1 MQPTGLTSAA
11 TSGPAVLELAEAS
24 RWRAPEVTAA
34 LAEHAARMARD
45 SGDEATALLAEGWL
59 VQGLAAIGHGV
70 AAVPRAV
77 TALTEATRLNQ
88 PAASDR
94 LRVALAGVARSLDD
108 RSAGLVLLAPV
119 LDRAGTSAKVRA
131 DAHLEAVLC
140 HDKAADGGAA
150 SSVDVART
158 ALRQVGGEYG
168 ELGLAALDGALA
180 GQQRALRQLTGALEH
195 ARAGLHRVLGDRPAS
210 GALQP
215 VSPYLAATLGL
226 ELTLALLDQGQHD
239 AAREAAG
246 PVLRWDVQPGSLVPT
261 ARLRLALAQRV
272 YLPAGARE
280 EALAAAEWVAKAVEQ
295 RELPEI
301 EVESHGLLAELRERG
316 GELSGALAAS
326 RQAHAA
332 YRALASGV
340 ERAVV
345 LLVRAAS
352 EVSPSA
358 RPSVEAPWGDNR
370 APAPAGHSG
379 SPRAEIAAPDRPGQ
393 VQRGPG
399 YAAATNGDTPPWLTS
414 AGPAW
419 RPSVDTVRHPGSVTP
434 RRPDPESPARPG
446 QGLSAGSGD
455 NLFRLFEGSAARGNG
470 SAAVPPSELREPR
483 DPSDPT
489 ASSTQPGPLDPVP
502 EDYPSTTAPTV
513 GQSPRGPHDGPRDSL
528 ETTDPLLGQTIA
540 AQLRR
545 LAPGFGLGDGADARP
560 ADGSRPVTSP
570 DPLFDAD
577 PLAGSSSP
585 NSFGDSLSSDP
596 LGVSSDTSDPLG
608 VAGSS
613 RSPDPLVDPLP
624 LITGQP
630 NSADALSGPGPLTSP
645 DLLGGL
651 AKPEESGMRGGS
663 GVSDPGDPIG
673 ASGVPTGLTVAQLAI
688 ELLGLSTQSGL
699 PPHLVLI
706 DIATPD
712 GAASGPAVGA
722 LASRIGS
729 RVRDQLPRGGRI
741 YLLEQ
746 DAVAIA
752 LPEADPQVVTRWVR
766 TVSTGLSLRWSD
778 LAIDMPRA
786 VFRVDVRQ
794 LEEGRTIAE
803 QLWDLRVGHD
813 SPGAGPGQPAAPS
826 VAEPPGT
833 DQVSAL
839 SGRHLAGAGT
849 PAPLSTDKVPNRIT
863 AQPGSGG
870 RRRRPDGAPG
880 SGGPRAIGQL
890 APRRQDSPPGS
901 SANGSSTF
909 RHQDTPGAVPAHWSG
924 GRGPGQPTAQ
934 LTVQPDIGGQPIGRL
949 AAMPVDVGR
958 LTGQF
963 AARPGGLAQ
972 STGQLTAERG
982 VGGLSTGQL
991 TAERG
996 VGGLS
1001 TGQLTALRGVDG
1013 QPDRQRATQAGVN
1026 GQSATQ

>member
-1 MQPTGLTSAA
+1 
-11 TSGPAVLELAEAS
+11 
-24 RWRAPEVTAA
+24 
-34 LAEHAARMARD
+34 
-45 SGDEATALLAEGWL
+45 
-59 VQGLAAIGHGV
+59 
-70 AAVPRAV
+70 
-77 TALTEATRLNQ
+77 
-88 PAASDR
+88 
-94 LRVALAGVARSLDD
+94 
-108 RSAGLVLLAPV
+108 
-119 LDRAGTSAKVRA
+119 
-131 DAHLEAVLC
+131 
-140 HDKAADGGAA
+140 
-150 SSVDVART
+150 
-158 ALRQVGGEYG
+158 
-168 ELGLAALDGALA
+168 
-180 GQQRALRQLTGALEH
+180 
-195 ARAGLHRVLGDRPAS
+195 
-210 GALQP
+210 
-215 VSPYLAATLGL
+215 
-226 ELTLALLDQGQHD
+226 
-239 AAREAAG
+239 
-246 PVLRWDVQPGSLVPT
+246 
-261 ARLRLALAQRV
+261 
-272 YLPAGARE
+272 
-280 EALAAAEWVAKAVEQ
+280 
-295 RELPEI
+295 
-301 EVESHGLLAELRERG
+301 
-316 GELSGALAAS
+316 
-326 RQAHAA
+326 
-332 YRALASGV
+332 
-340 ERAVV
+340 
-345 LLVRAAS
+345 
-352 EVSPSA
+352 
-358 RPSVEAPWGDNR
+358 
-370 APAPAGHSG
+370 
-379 SPRAEIAAPDRPGQ
+379 
-393 VQRGPG
+393 
-399 YAAATNGDTPPWLTS
+399 
-414 AGPAW
+414 
-419 RPSVDTVRHPGSVTP
+419 
-434 RRPDPESPARPG
+434 
-446 QGLSAGSGD
+446 
-455 NLFRLFEGSAARGNG
+455 
-470 SAAVPPSELREPR
+470 
-483 DPSDPT
+483 
-489 ASSTQPGPLDPVP
+489 
-502 EDYPSTTAPTV
+502 
-513 GQSPRGPHDGPRDSL
+513 
-528 ETTDPLLGQTIA
+528 
-540 AQLRR
+540 
-545 LAPGFGLGDGADARP
+545 
-560 ADGSRPVTSP
+560 VTSP

-624 LITGQP
+624 LITGQL
-630 NSADALSGPGPLTSP
+630 NSADVLSGPGPLTSP

-651 AKPEESGMRGGS
+651 AKPEESGTRGGP
-663 GVSDPGDPIG
+663 GLSDPGDPIG

-766 TVSTGLSLRWSD
+766 TVSTGLSLHWSD

-833 DQVSAL
+833 DQVPAL
-839 SGRHLAGAGT
+839 RGRHLAGTGT
-849 PAPLSTDKVPNRIT
+849 PAPLSTDKVPNRIN

-924 GRGPGQPTAQ
+924 GRGPAQPTAQ
-934 LTVQPDIGGQPIGRL
+934 LKVQPDIGGQPIGRL
-949 AAMPVDVGR
+949 AVMPVDVGR

-963 AARPGGLAQ
+963 AARPEGLAQ
-972 STGQLTAERG
+972 
-982 VGGLSTGQL
+982 STGQL

-1026 GQSATQ
+1026 GQSATQQGVNGQTAGPLAERFGGTTLADLLVVGTALALDTPEAGRIAVADPSPSEQQLAEPYVAQQPTSATNGAGTMAEQPRPAGTADPVAELTVDAGAPPSAEPELAAEADADAHTTERSSGRNRHAGPPSAARGISSKPVSEMSFAELLAGALDAYRES